1 VNGSSLQIIHPNLKY
16 VCTKNSSNLKNP
28 FFRTIFVYQKFEDL
42 FMPEDLLVNI
52 KFKNR
57 KTGELKDGYVRV
69 PNIEKYSNGLKKYF
83 DIHEYRICEKRIV
96 SKEEFEKKGKN

>member
-1 VNGSSLQIIHPNLKY
+1 
-16 VCTKNSSNLKNP
+16 LKNP
-28 FFRTIFVYQKFEDL
+28 NFRTIFACQKFEDL

-96 SKEEFEKKGKN
+96 SKEEFEKKGKI